1 MPITGALFGE
11 EKVAGREIEVNAYS
25 YRVIGVVE
33 DVNPLLRSTNSK
45 LYIPY
50 NPAGKNERDEYFGSS
65 MMTLLMKPGVSAESV
80 KAQVEK
86 RYEMLQSDLSKDN
99 KRVVYHGQPYTTEEV
114 GEGGYGSNN
123 GPDIEQS
130 RLLDYIVYG
139 IIILLPAIN
148 LSSMTR
154 SRLRHRVSEIG
165 VRRAFGAKRSA
176 IIRQILGENLII
188 TMVGGRILQWHL

>member
-1 MPITGALFGE
+1 
-11 EKVAGREIEVNAYS
+11 
-25 YRVIGVVE
+25 
-33 DVNPLLRSTNSK
+33 
-45 LYIPY
+45 
-50 NPAGKNERDEYFGSS
+50 
-65 MMTLLMKPGVSAESV
+65 MTLLMKPGVSAESV

-188 TMVGGRILQWHL
+188 TMVGGLIGMVVSIIFMYLMFDVFFNSGSIFGAFIIGGGTGAS